1 MSYYCLINFID
12 HDIFVTL
19 SLTNSLSVLL
29 LRVISCILTTL
40 STLLFLCWG
49 TLLGAR
55 WIFKTVRNN
64 RENIINFYY
73 NAYDLPESSSQ
84 KLKESVNKNKFN
96 KSLVIINSYFFINRS
111 EIVPLHN
118 KSKDY

>member
-1 MSYYCLINFID
+1 M
-12 HDIFVTL
+12 
-19 SLTNSLSVLL
+19 
-29 LRVISCILTTL
+29 
-40 STLLFLCWG
+40 FLCWG
-49 TLLGAR
+49 TLLDSR

-84 KLKESVNKNKFN
+84 KVKESVNKNKFN

>member
-1 MSYYCLINFID
+1 MSYYCLINFIV
-12 HDIFVTL
+12 HNICVTL

-29 LRVISCILTTL
+29 LKIISCIISTL
-40 STLLFLCWG
+40 SILLFLCWG
-49 TLLGAR
+49 TLLGSR

-84 KLKESVNKNKFN
+84 KVKESVNKNKFN
-96 KSLVIINSYFFINRS
+96 KSLVIINSYFFINIS